1 MKAAAILILAA
12 LALNAAEL
20 NGENKPVIAHE
31 WGTFTSVAGED
42 GNPVQ
47 WAPLFGAPDLPCF
60 VGHIDTE
67 HVTKWQISGL
77 VRMETPVLYFYS
89 QRPVTLSVH
98 VDFPRGL
105 ITEWY
110 PQASKVTP
118 AAPAIIGPIYRN
130 GSIEW
135 DRVSLLP
142 GEKPDFPSTTGSS
155 RYYAARQTDS
165 APLRIGAQ
173 HEKLIFYRGVGNFP
187 PPLRPRY
194 GADGT
199 LEIRNAGSEP
209 IPLAILFQNHNG
221 KIGYQVIRS
230 IKDTATVD
238 PATPFSDPGQLSLDL
253 TAALVEFGLYPKEA
267 SAMLETWRD
276 SWFEEGTR
284 VLYIMS
290 RQDVDSVLP
299 LTITPEPQRITRLFV
314 GRVEVLSPDTKEILR
329 EAVARGDASS
339 LQKFGRF
346 LDVYAQRL
354 KLRGAA
360 IQNALASLAQAGGAA
375 SCIQ

>member
-1 MKAAAILILAA
+1 MKIAAVLILTP

-20 NGENKPVIAHE
+20 KVENNRVIAHE

-42 GNPVQ
+42 GNPLQ

-60 VGHIDTE
+60 VGHFDTA
-67 HVTKWQISGL
+67 HVSKWQISGL

-89 QRPVTLSVH
+89 QRPLTLSVH

-118 AAPAIIGPIYRN
+118 AAPAIVGPIYRN

-135 DRVSLLP
+135 NAVSLLP
-142 GEKPDFPSTTGSS
+142 GEKLDFPSTLGSS

-165 APLRIGAQ
+165 VPLRIGTQ
-173 HEKLIFYRGVGNFP
+173 QEKLIFYRGVGNFP

-194 GADGT
+194 EAYGT

-209 IPLAILFQNHNG
+209 IPLAILFQNHKG
-221 KIGYQVIRS
+221 KIGYKAIRS
-230 IKDTATVD
+230 IKDTVTID
-238 PATPFSDPGQLSLDL
+238 PTAPTSDLGQLHLEL
-253 TAALVEFGLYPKEA
+253 TTALVEFGLYPKEA
-267 SAMLETWRD
+267 SAMIETWRD

-284 VLYIMS
+284 ILYIMP
-290 RQDVDSVLP
+290 RRDVDSVLP
-299 LTITPEPQRITRLFV
+299 LTVTPEPQRITRLFV
-314 GRVEVLSPDTKEILR
+314 GRAEVLSPSTKEILR
-329 EAVARGDASS
+329 DAVDRGDESS

-346 LDVYAQRL
+346 LDIYAQRL
-354 KLRGAA
+354 KLGGAA
-360 IQNALASLAQAGGAA
+360 IQSALASLAETSGAS

>member
-1 MKAAAILILAA
+1 MNVAVILTLAA
-12 LALNAAEL
+12 LAVNAAEL
-20 NGENKPVIAHE
+20 TGENNPVIAHE
-31 WGTFTSVAGED
+31 WGTFTSVAGDD

-60 VGHIDTE
+60 VARLNTG
-67 HVTKWQISGL
+67 VSKWQISGL

-89 QRPVTLSVH
+89 QRPLTLSVH

-118 AAPAIIGPIYRN
+118 APPELVGPIYRN

-135 DRVSLLP
+135 DAVSLMP
-142 GEKPDFPSTTGSS
+142 GAKPDFPSTAGSS

-165 APLRIGAQ
+165 APLRVGPQ

-209 IPLAILFQNHNG
+209 VPLAILFQNHNG
-221 KIGYQVIRS
+221 RIGYGVIRS
-230 IKDTATVD
+230 INDTVTVD
-238 PATPFSDPGQLSLDL
+238 PATPASDPGQLSLDL

-284 VLYIMS
+284 VLYIMP
-290 RQDVDSVLP
+290 RQDVDSILP
-299 LTITPEPQRITRLFV
+299 LTVTPEPQRITRVFV
-314 GRVEVLSPDTKEILR
+314 GRVEVLSPAAKANLR
-329 EAVARGDASS
+329 EAADRGDRSS
-339 LQKFGRF
+339 LEKFGRF
-346 LDVYAQRL
+346 LDVYATRL
-354 KLRGAA
+354 KLRGSAV
-360 IQNALASLAQAGGAA
+360 QNALASLGQAGGTTA
-375 SCIQ
+375 CIQ

>member
-1 MKAAAILILAA
+1 MKIAAILILAP
-12 LALNAAEL
+12 LTVSAAEL
-20 NGENKPVIAHE
+20 KVENNPVIAHE

-42 GNPVQ
+42 GNPVP
-47 WAPLFGAPDLPCF
+47 WAPLFGAADLPCF
-60 VGHIDTE
+60 VGRFDTT
-67 HVTKWQISGL
+67 HVSKWQISGL
-77 VRMETPVLYFYS
+77 VRMETPVLYFYA
-89 QRPVTLSVH
+89 QRPLTLSVR

-118 AAPAIIGPIYRN
+118 RAPTIVGPIYRN
-130 GSIEW
+130 GSVAW

-142 GEKPDFPSTTGSS
+142 GEKPEFPSTIGSS

-165 APLRIGAQ
+165 VPLRIGTQ
-173 HEKLIFYRGVGNFP
+173 NEKLIFYRGVGNFP

-199 LEIRNAGSEP
+199 LEIRNAGTEP
-209 IPLAILFQNHNG
+209 IPLAILFENHKG
-221 KIGYQVIRS
+221 TIGYTVIHSVR
-230 IKDTATVD
+230 DVVTVG
-238 PATPFSDPGQLSLDL
+238 PTTPIFNLGQLSLEL
-253 TAALVEFGLYPKEA
+253 ETALVGFGLYPKEA
-267 SAMLETWRD
+267 SAMLATWRD

-284 VLYIMS
+284 VLYIMP

-299 LTITPEPQRITRLFV
+299 LTVTPEPERITRVFV
-314 GRVEVLSPDTKEILR
+314 GRAEVLSPGTKEILR
-329 EAVARGDASS
+329 EAVDRGDASS

-346 LDVYAQRL
+346 LDGYAQRL
-354 KLRGAA
+354 KLGGAG
-360 IQNALASLAQAGGAA
+360 IQSALASLAQASGAA

>member
-1 MKAAAILILAA
+1 MKIRAILILAP
-12 LALNAAEL
+12 LAVSAAEL
-20 NGENKPVIAHE
+20 KVENNPVIAHE

-47 WAPLFGAPDLPCF
+47 WAPLFGAADLPCF
-60 VGHIDTE
+60 VRRFDTT
-67 HVTKWQISGL
+67 HVSKWQISGL

-89 QRPVTLSVH
+89 QRPLTLSVH

-118 AAPAIIGPIYRN
+118 AAPTTVGPIYQN
-130 GSIEW
+130 GSIAW

-142 GEKPDFPSTTGSS
+142 GEKPEFPSTIGSS

-165 APLRIGAQ
+165 VPLGIGTQ

-199 LEIRNAGSEP
+199 LEIRNAGTEP
-209 IPLAILFQNHNG
+209 IPLAILFQNHKG
-221 KIGYQVIRS
+221 KIGYKVIHS
-230 IKDTATVD
+230 IRDAVTVD
-238 PATPFSDPGQLSLDL
+238 PRMPIFNLGQLSLEL
-253 TAALVEFGLYPKEA
+253 KTALVEFGLYPKEA

-284 VLYIMS
+284 VLYIMP

-299 LTITPEPQRITRLFV
+299 LTMTPEPERITRVFV
-314 GRVEVLSPDTKEILR
+314 GRAEVLSPGTKEILR
-329 EAVARGDASS
+329 EAVDRGDASS

-354 KLRGAA
+354 KLRGAG
-360 IQNALASLAQAGGAA
+360 IQSALASLAQAGGAA
-375 SCIQ
+375 SCIP

>member
-1 MKAAAILILAA
+1 MKIAAILILAP
-12 LALNAAEL
+12 LAVNAAGL
-20 NGENKPVIAHE
+20 KVENDVLTAHE

-60 VGHIDTE
+60 VAHLGTE
-67 HVTKWQISGL
+67 HLTKWQISGL

-89 QRPVTLSVH
+89 QRPLTLSVH

-118 AAPAIIGPIYRN
+118 APPAIVGPIYRN

-142 GEKPDFPSTTGSS
+142 GEKPDFPSTLGSS

-165 APLRIGAQ
+165 VPLRIGTQ

-209 IPLAILFQNHNG
+209 IPLAILFQNYKG
-221 KIGYQVIRS
+221 KIGYKVIGS
-230 IKDTATVD
+230 IQDTVTVD
-238 PATPFSDPGQLSLDL
+238 PTTPASDLGRLSLEL
-253 TAALVEFGLYPKEA
+253 TAALVESGLYPKEA

-284 VLYIMS
+284 VLYIMP

-299 LTITPEPQRITRLFV
+299 LTVTLEPQRITRLFV
-314 GRVEVLSPDTKEILR
+314 GRAEVLSPATKEILQD
-329 EAVARGDASS
+329 AVARGDASS

-354 KLRGAA
+354 ELRGAA
-360 IQNALASLAQAGGAA
+360 IQSALASLAQAGGAA

>member
-1 MKAAAILILAA
+1 MKIAAILILTP

-20 NGENKPVIAHE
+20 KVENNPVIAHE
-31 WGTFTSVAGED
+31 WGTFTSVADED

-60 VGHIDTE
+60 VAHFDTS

-89 QRPVTLSVH
+89 QRPLTLSVH

-118 AAPAIIGPIYRN
+118 AAPAIVGPIYRN

-135 DRVSLLP
+135 DAVSLLP
-142 GEKPDFPSTTGSS
+142 GENLDFPSTLGAS

-165 APLRIGAQ
+165 VPLRIGTQ
-173 HEKLIFYRGVGNFP
+173 QEKLIFYRGVGNFL

-194 GADGT
+194 EADGT

-209 IPLAILFQNHNG
+209 IPLAILFQNHKG
-221 KIGYQVIRS
+221 KIGYKAIRS
-230 IKDTATVD
+230 IEDTIDSTAPTAD
-238 PATPFSDPGQLSLDL
+238 LGQLRSELI
-253 TAALVEFGLYPKEA
+253 TALVGFGLYPKEA

-284 VLYIMS
+284 VLYIMP
-290 RQDVDSVLP
+290 RRDVDSVLP
-299 LTITPEPQRITRLFV
+299 LTVTPVPQRITRVFV
-314 GRVEVLSPDTKEILR
+314 GRAEVLSPSTKETLR
-329 EAVARGDASS
+329 DAVDRGDYSS
-339 LQKFGRF
+339 LEKFGRF
-346 LDVYAQRL
+346 LDIYAQRL

-360 IQNALASLAQAGGAA
+360 IQSALASLAQPGGAA